1 MAFWG
6 KENSRAEEKISGN
19 QELGLWEHL
28 LQRELLGVE
37 AVFSILVGMAV
48 SNV

>member
-6 KENSRAEEKISGN
+6 KENSGAEERSVATRVRVMRTFTAKGTS
-19 QELGLWEHL
+19 
-28 LQRELLGVE
+28 GVE